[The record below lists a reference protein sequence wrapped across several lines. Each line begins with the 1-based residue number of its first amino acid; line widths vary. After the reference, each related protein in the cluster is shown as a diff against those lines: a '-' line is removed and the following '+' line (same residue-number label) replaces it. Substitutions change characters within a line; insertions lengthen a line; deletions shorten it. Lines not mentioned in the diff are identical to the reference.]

1 LVLFNKYGSACS
13 VGLRVLLAASVAA
26 GCSRDNRQGSYLARV
41 DQAVLTDRELVV
53 APDSLTNDRQRTRE
67 YINTWIT
74 TELLYQE
81 AQRRGLTEN
90 DQLQQQLE
98 AAKKQLA
105 IAALLDRELYNADAT
120 TVTEDTIS
128 AVYKSSS
135 DKFLLREDVVKIS
148 FALFSERDAANT
160 FRTKILSGASWGD
173 AVLQVQRDT
182 LLQSRLRQVADH
194 QYFTQANLYPEE
206 LWKLSRT
213 LAKEEV
219 SFVVKTDPGYYVLMV
234 HNVKRQG
241 ELPDLAYVRN
251 EIRDRILIE
260 QRRRKYEKLLEDIRV
275 RHTVDI
281 RIDFADTTGQAKE

>member
-1 LVLFNKYGSACS
+1 M
-13 VGLRVLLAASVAA
+13 LLAASAVT
-26 GCSRDNRQGSYLARV
+26 GCSHDNRQVSYVARV
-41 DQAVLTDRELVV
+41 DQAVLTERELVV
-53 APDSLTNDRQRTRE
+53 APDSLANDRQRTRE

-90 DQLQQQLE
+90 EELQRQLE

-105 IAALLDRELYNADAT
+105 IAALLDRELYNVDAT
-120 TVTEDTIS
+120 TLTEGTIS
-128 AVYKSSS
+128 AVYKASG
-135 DKFLLREDVVKIS
+135 DKFFLREDVVKVS

-160 FRTKILSGASWGD
+160 FRTRILSGTSWGD

-182 LLQSRLRQVADH
+182 LLRSRLRQVADH

-219 SFVVKTDPGYYVLMV
+219 SFVVKTEPGYYVLMV

-260 QRRRKYEKLLEDIRV
+260 QRRRKYEKLLEDIRA

-281 RIDFADTTGQAKE
+281 RMDFADTTLQTRE